1 MHLQSTWKTVTDYF
15 SEFCLYVH
23 YLSVCALTVAYI
35 FVLISKIRNDTE
47 FVDRNGVM
55 ERVKSIFQGMLEP
68 SENRI
73 ITTRRELHISKHVS
87 VVISRDTDQ
96 LLALS
101 ETVNKQCGPELH
113 SESALENLSV
123 FTMPGESLLIHVCLV
138 FLLRTLSDY
147 LYISS
152 YRKINSPS
160 FMNGSVAIQNMSRH
174 ER

>member
-1 MHLQSTWKTVTDYF
+1 MHLQPTWKTVTDYF

-23 YLSVCALTVAYI
+23 YLSVCAYI
-35 FVLISKIRNDTE
+35 LVLISKIRNDTE

-101 ETVNKQCGPELH
+101 ETVKKQCGPELH

-123 FTMPGESLLIHVCLV
+123 FTMPGESLLIHVWLV

-147 LYISS
+147 LYMSS

-160 FMNGSVAIQNMSRH
+160 FMNGSVAIRNMSRR